1 VNDSLRAT
9 HDELLAKLSRRQ
21 SIFHFAHA
29 AVSLFVCFIA
39 SGAAWRL
46 SLDTEYSWAPPLVVP
61 AQVIA
66 GLALLYGLVR
76 LVLGRGRLADESQAF
91 AELQRLRAQLKLDE
105 APVLE
110 RA

>member
-1 VNDSLRAT
+1 MSDSLRAT
-9 HDELLAKLSRRQ
+9 HDELLATLSRRQ

-46 SLDTEYSWAPPLVVP
+46 SLDTEYAWAPGLVLP
-61 AQVIA
+61 AQLIA
-66 GLALLYGLVR
+66 GAALCYGVVR
-76 LVLGRGRLADESQAF
+76 LVLGRGRLVVENEAF
-91 AELQRLRAQLKLDE
+91 AELKRLRAQLKLDE

>member
-1 VNDSLRAT
+1 MNDSLRAT

-46 SLDTEYSWAPPLVVP
+46 SLDTEYAWAPSLVVP
-61 AQVIA
+61 ALVIA
-66 GLALLYGLVR
+66 GGGLLYGIVR
-76 LVLGRGRLADESQAF
+76 LVLGRGQLVHEDEAF
-91 AELQRLRAQLKLDE
+91 GELKRLRAQLKLDE
-105 APVLE
+105 TPVLE